1 MNYMKHIVI
10 ADDERLQ
17 CEMLNQ
23 ILKQKDPEIIVYM
36 AANGQEAYEYL
47 QKNQADVLVTDIQ
60 MPVMDG
66 IELIRGCQKNGRR

>member
-1 MNYMKHIVI
+1 MRKQIFTCMADAKILGETQMNYMKHIVI

-47 QKNQADVLVTDIQ
+47 QKNHSL
-60 MPVMDG
+60 
-66 IELIRGCQKNGRR
+66 QKDT

>member
-23 ILKQKDPEIIVYM
+23 ILKQKDPEITVYM
-36 AANGQEAYEYL
+36 AANL
-47 QKNQADVLVTDIQ
+47 S
-60 MPVMDG
+60 
-66 IELIRGCQKNGRR
+66 LIHI

>member
-23 ILKQKDPEIIVYM
+23 ILKQKDPEKSYIWQQMDRRRMNICKKIKRM
-36 AANGQEAYEYL
+36 FWL
-47 QKNQADVLVTDIQ
+47 QIF
-60 MPVMDG
+60 
-66 IELIRGCQKNGRR
+66 RCQ